1 MILIRNLMPIT
12 FLSIIALIIPQHAQ
26 SATQAKTG
34 AKCTKVNSS
43 QTVGGKKFTCIKSGS
58 KLVWSIGKTVKGPA
72 PKSTPTPTPL
82 PTPTASPTS
91 QTEVRSNPF
100 KSSPFPDE
108 FTRAQMVEAAVQSF
122 DDYIKQNSATK
133 DFKLVLDSTHQIN
146 SKEITKLVS
155 EVYSVLPFPSG
166 YPATLVVVTGD
177 RELLAKSIKEYG
189 PFHQTGSNPI
199 DRINCLNCSG
209 AGWASITSGVSHV
222 IPHEIFHI
230 WQKSAYKRV
239 SDNNPDSSN
248 PLNPPLWLDEGGA
261 DFFGEG
267 FYSRTTGVYPEP
279 RGGSWYWQEKQK
291 QKPFRLQEYISWS
304 NDNGYAYSLG
314 RLASEY
320 IVASKG
326 MGKFLEIYS
335 NVGLGQDFPSAFES
349 ALGISLNAFYEKFDK
364 NLLKML

>member
-1 MILIRNLMPIT
+1 MKRLFPIAVVVIV
-12 FLSIIALIIPQHAQ
+12 SVALPQQIHA
-26 SATQAKTG
+26 APQAKAGT
-34 AKCTKVNSS
+34 KCSKANAI
-43 QTVGGKKFTCIKSGS
+43 QLVGSKKFTCIKSGS
-58 KLVWSIGKTVKGPA
+58 RLVWSTGKTVKGPA
-72 PKSTPTPTPL
+72 PKSIPTPTPL

-91 QTEVRSNPF
+91 QTEVKSNPV
-100 KSSPFPDE
+100 KVSPFPDE

-133 DFKLVLDSTHQIN
+133 DFKLVLDTGHQIN

-166 YPATLVVVTGD
+166 YPTTLVVVTGD
-177 RELLAKSIKEYG
+177 RELLAKSIREYG

-248 PLNPPLWLDEGGA
+248 PLNPPLWFDEGGA
-261 DFFGEG
+261 DFFGEA
-267 FYSRTTGVYPEP
+267 FYSKTTGVYPEP
-279 RGGSWYWQEKQK
+279 RGGSWSLQERQK
-291 QKPFRLQEYISWS
+291 QKPFRLQEYTTWS
-304 NDNGYAYSLG
+304 NDSGYAYLLG

-349 ALGISLNAFYEKFDK
+349 ALGISLNSFYEKFDA